1 MSNII
6 VIAEVRDGALKRPSL
21 EAVTAGLQLA
31 GSTGG
36 QVVAVAC
43 GSGID
48 AACQELA
55 KSGAHK
61 VVAIDGA
68 SFANYSGDAWAK
80 AIAEQA
86 KAHDGAAVLM
96 AHTAMG
102 KDLLPRVSGL
112 LDTGVV
118 TDVVAVS
125 HEGSAFGAKKP
136 VFAGK
141 AAMTVKATKAPFC
154 ATIRPN
160 NFAAASGEGAAEV
173 QKVAAPAGDLL
184 SVVKEIVA
192 AVADRGRGGRIVAAA
207 GDKTPLQEAQV
218 VVSGGRGLKE
228 PAHFKMIEELAAAF
242 GPGVAAV
249 GASRA
254 VVDAGWRPHSEQVG
268 QTGKVVSPPLYI
280 AIGISGAIQ
289 HLAGMRTA
297 RTIVAINKDADA
309 PIFKVA
315 DYGIVGDAFEVVPA
329 LTKAIAEVVA
339 SR

>member
-6 VIAEVRDGALKRPSL
+6 VIAEVRGGSLKRPSL
-21 EAVTAGLQLA
+21 EAVTAAQQLA
-31 GSTGG
+31 QSTGG
-36 QVVAVAC
+36 QVVAIAC
-43 GSGID
+43 GDSLD
-48 AACQELA
+48 AAAAEL
-55 KSGAHK
+55 SGNGAGK
-61 VVAIDGA
+61 VVAVEGA
-68 SFANYSGDAWAK
+68 SFAHYSGDAYA
-80 AIAEQA
+80 AAVAEQV
-86 KAHDGAAVLM
+86 KAHDGVAVLM

-102 KDLLPRVSGL
+102 KDLLPRVSAL
-112 LDTGVV
+112 LETGVV
-118 TDVVAVS
+118 TDVVDVRCD
-125 HEGSAFGAKKP
+125 GGAFVAKKP

-141 AAMTVKATKAPFC
+141 ANLTVKATKSPFC
-154 ATIRPN
+154 ATVRPN
-160 NFAAASGEGAAEV
+160 NFAAASGGGDAEV
-173 QKVAAPAGDLL
+173 AKVDAPPGDLL

-192 AVADRGRGGRIVAAA
+192 AG
-207 GDKTPLQEAQV
+207 GDKTPLQEAKV

-228 PAHFKMIEELAAAF
+228 PENFKIIEELAAAF

-254 VVDAGWRPHSEQVG
+254 VVDAGWRPHGEQVG

-280 AIGISGAIQ
+280 AVGISGAIQ

-329 LTKAIAEVVA
+329 LTKAIQEVVA
-339 SR
+339 NG

>member
-6 VIAEVRDGALKRPSL
+6 VIAEVRGGSLKRPSL
-21 EAVTAGLQLA
+21 EAVTAAQKLA
-31 GSTGG
+31 QGSGG

-48 AACQELA
+48 AAAAELGA
-55 KSGAHK
+55 NGAHK
-61 VVAIDGA
+61 VVSIDGA
-68 SFANYSGDAWAK
+68 SFEHYSGDAWAS
-80 AIAEQA
+80 AVAEQV
-86 KAHDGAAVLM
+86 KANDGAAVLM

-102 KDLLPRVSGL
+102 KDLLPRVSAL
-112 LDTGVV
+112 LDSGVI
-118 TDVVAVS
+118 TDVVDLS
-125 HEGSAFGAKKP
+125 CDGGSFGAKKP

-141 AAMTVKATKAPFC
+141 ATMTVKATKAPFC
-154 ATIRPN
+154 ATLRPN
-160 NFAAASGEGAAEV
+160 NFAAASGGGGGDV
-173 QKVAAPAGDLL
+173 QKVDAPAADLM

-192 AVADRGRGGRIVAAA
+192 AG
-207 GDKTPLQEAQV
+207 GDKTPLQEAKV
-218 VVSGGRGLKE
+218 VVAGGRGLKE
-228 PAHFKMIEELAAAF
+228 PENFKIIEELAAAF

-280 AIGISGAIQ
+280 AVGISGAIQ

-297 RTIVAINKDADA
+297 RTIVAVNKDADA

-339 SR
+339 NG

>member
-6 VIAEVRDGALKRPSL
+6 VIAEVRGGSLKRPSL
-21 EAVTAGLQLA
+21 EAVTAAQQLA
-31 GSTGG
+31 QGSGG
-36 QVVAVAC
+36 QVVAIAC
-43 GSGID
+43 GNGID
-48 AACQELA
+48 AAAGELGN
-55 KSGAHK
+55 SGANK

-68 SFANYSGDAWAK
+68 SFENYSGDAYAK
-80 AIAEQA
+80 AIAEQV
-86 KAHDGAAVLM
+86 KANDGAAVLM

-102 KDLLPRVSGL
+102 KDLLPRVSAL
-112 LDTGVV
+112 LETGVI
-118 TDVVAVS
+118 TDVVDVS
-125 HEGSAFGAKKP
+125 CDGGAFGAKKP

-141 AAMTVKATKAPFC
+141 ATLTVKATQSPFC
-154 ATIRPN
+154 ATVRPN
-160 NFAAASGEGAAEV
+160 NFAAASGGAGAEV
-173 QKVAAPAGDLL
+173 SKVDAPAGDLL
-184 SVVKEIVA
+184 SVVKEIIA
-192 AVADRGRGGRIVAAA
+192 AG
-207 GDKTPLQEAQV
+207 GDKTPLQEAKV

-228 PAHFKMIEELAAAF
+228 PENFKMIEDLAAAF

-254 VVDAGWRPHSEQVG
+254 VVDAGWRPHGEQVG
-268 QTGKVVSPPLYI
+268 QTGKVVSPPLYF

-329 LTKAIAEVVA
+329 LTKAIQEVVA
-339 SR
+339 NG

>member
-1 MSNII
+1 MSNIV
-6 VIAEVRDGALKRPSL
+6 VIAEVRGGTLKRPSL
-21 EAVTAGLQLA
+21 EAVTAGLELA
-31 GSTGG
+31 KSTGG

-43 GSGID
+43 GSGLD
-48 AACQELA
+48 AAAAELQQ
-55 KSGAHK
+55 SGAAK
-61 VVAIDGA
+61 VVVIEGA
-68 SFANYSGDAWAK
+68 SFAEYSGDAWAK
-80 AIAEQA
+80 AIDEQA
-86 KAHDGAAVLM
+86 KTITAAAVLM

-102 KDLLPRVSGL
+102 KDLLPRVAAL
-112 LDTGVV
+112 LDGSVV
-118 TDVVAVS
+118 TDIVAVS

-141 AAMTVKATKAPFC
+141 ATMTVRATKTPFC

-160 NFAAASGEGAAEV
+160 NFAAASGGSGAEV
-173 QKVAAPAGDLL
+173 QKVDAPAGDLL

-192 AVADRGRGGRIVAAA
+192 SGTGR
-207 GDKTPLQEAQV
+207 TPLQEAKV

-228 PAHFKMIEELAAAF
+228 PEHFKMIEELAAAF

-254 VVDAGWRPHSEQVG
+254 VVDAGWRPHREQVG

-297 RTIVAINKDADA
+297 RTLVAINKDADA

-315 DYGIVGDAFEVVPA
+315 DYGIVGDAFEIVPA

-339 SR
+339 AR

>member
-6 VIAEVRDGALKRPSL
+6 VIAEVRGGSLKRPSL
-21 EAVTAGLQLA
+21 EAVTAAQQLA
-31 GSTGG
+31 QGSGG
-36 QVVAVAC
+36 QVVAIAC

-48 AACQELA
+48 AAAGGLGN
-55 KSGAHK
+55 SGANK
-61 VVAIDGA
+61 VIAIDGA
-68 SFANYSGDAWAK
+68 SFENYSGDAYAK
-80 AIAEQA
+80 AIAEQV
-86 KAHDGAAVLM
+86 KANDGAAVLM

-102 KDLLPRVSGL
+102 KDLLPRVSAL
-112 LDTGVV
+112 LETGIV
-118 TDVVAVS
+118 TDVVDVS
-125 HEGSAFGAKKP
+125 CEGGSFGAKKP

-141 AAMTVKATKAPFC
+141 ATLTVRATQSPFC
-154 ATIRPN
+154 ATVRPN
-160 NFAAASGEGAAEV
+160 NFAAASGGGGGEV
-173 QKVAAPAGDLL
+173 AKVDAPAGDLL
-184 SVVKEIVA
+184 SVVREI
-192 AVADRGRGGRIVAAA
+192 IAA
-207 GDKTPLQEAQV
+207 GGDETPLQEAKV

-228 PAHFKMIEELAAAF
+228 PENFKIIEELAAAF

-254 VVDAGWRPHSEQVG
+254 VVDAGWRPHGEQVG
-268 QTGKVVSPPLYI
+268 QTGKVVSPPLYF

-329 LTKAIAEVVA
+329 LTKAIQEVVA
-339 SR
+339 NG

>member
-6 VIAEVRDGALKRPSL
+6 VIAEVRGGSLKRPSL
-21 EAVTAGLQLA
+21 EAVTAAQQLA
-31 GSTGG
+31 QGSGG
-36 QVVAVAC
+36 QVVAIAC

-48 AACQELA
+48 AAAGELGN
-55 KSGAHK
+55 SGANK
-61 VVAIDGA
+61 VIAIDGA
-68 SFANYSGDAWAK
+68 SFENYSGDAYAK
-80 AIAEQA
+80 AIAEQV
-86 KAHDGAAVLM
+86 KANDGAAVLM

-102 KDLLPRVSGL
+102 KDLLPRVSAL
-112 LDTGVV
+112 LETGIV
-118 TDVVAVS
+118 TDVVDVS
-125 HEGSAFGAKKP
+125 CEGGSFGAKKP

-141 AAMTVKATKAPFC
+141 ATLTVKATQSPFC
-154 ATIRPN
+154 ATVRPN
-160 NFAAASGEGAAEV
+160 NFAAASGGGGGEV
-173 QKVAAPAGDLL
+173 AKVDAPAGDLL
-184 SVVKEIVA
+184 SVVREIIA
-192 AVADRGRGGRIVAAA
+192 AG
-207 GDKTPLQEAQV
+207 GDKTPLQEAKV

-228 PAHFKMIEELAAAF
+228 PENFKMIEDLAAAF

-254 VVDAGWRPHSEQVG
+254 VVDAGWRPHGEQVG
-268 QTGKVVSPPLYI
+268 QTGKVVSPPLYF

-329 LTKAIAEVVA
+329 LTKAIQEVVA
-339 SR
+339 NG

>member
-6 VIAEVRDGALKRPSL
+6 VIAEVRGGSLKRPSL
-21 EAVTAGLQLA
+21 EAITAAKQLA
-31 GSTGG
+31 SACGG
-36 QVVAVAC
+36 QVLAIAC
-43 GSGID
+43 GNGID
-48 AACQELA
+48 AAATELA
-55 KSGAHK
+55 AAGATK
-61 VVAIDGA
+61 VIAIDGA
-68 SFANYSGDAWAK
+68 SFAEYSGDAWAK
-80 AIAEQA
+80 AIAEQV
-86 KAHDGAAVLM
+86 KANDGAAVLM

-112 LDTGVV
+112 LDTGII
-118 TDVVAVS
+118 TDVVEVS
-125 HEGSAFGAKKP
+125 CEGGSYGAKKP

-141 AAMTVKATKAPFC
+141 ATMTVKANKSPFC

-160 NFAAASGEGAAEV
+160 NFEAASGGSGEV
-173 QKVAAPAGDLL
+173 SKVDAPSGDLL
-184 SVVKEIVA
+184 SVVKEIIA
-192 AVADRGRGGRIVAAA
+192 AG
-207 GDKTPLQEAQV
+207 GDKTPLSEAKV
-218 VVSGGRGLKE
+218 VVAGGRGLKAPE
-228 PAHFKMIEELAAAF
+228 HFKLIEDLADAF

-268 QTGKVVSPPLYI
+268 QTGKVVSPPLYF

-315 DYGIVGDAFEVVPA
+315 DFGIVGDAFEVVPA
-329 LTKAIAEVVA
+329 LIKAIQEVVA
-339 SR
+339 NR